1 MSRRIVQFG
10 TSRFLQAHVDLFV
23 HEARASGQDIGP
35 ITIVQ
40 TTADVGRSTRVQA
53 FRRASGFPVRIRGRR
68 DGVTIDETV
77 EVQSVDQAF
86 AAHEHWPQIVDHF
99 ANDAEI
105 AVSNVG
111 DRGYELDEN
120 DRRFDY
126 RSNLAPASFPSKLL
140 ALLLARYNAG
150 ARPLLFLPCE
160 LRPSNGRALGGI
172 VRNLAE
178 EMHTPFVFRKWL
190 QDHVVFADTLV
201 DRIVSEQLEPIG
213 AIAEPYALWA
223 IRRSDFGELF
233 EHPSIVMADDLEP
246 FERLKLHI
254 LNLGHTVLAEE
265 WLRRRRNSGE
275 TVRQML
281 GDPVVSAR
289 LSTIYAEEVV
299 PGFALHDMGDEAAR
313 YVQTTIERFENPFL
327 NHRMSDIASNHP
339 AKINTRI
346 RGFVDWVRRKDH
358 EFSMPQLTAIE
369 RGVRF
374 VAASLD
380 E

>member
-1 MSRRIVQFG
+1 MSRRVVQFG

-68 DGVTIDETV
+68 DGATIDETV

-105 AVSNVG
+105 VVSNVG
-111 DRGYELDEN
+111 DRGYELADN

-126 RSNLAPASFPSKLL
+126 RSNVAPNSFPSKLL

-160 LRPSNGRALGGI
+160 LRPSNGRELRGI

-178 EMHTPFVFRKWL
+178 DMHTSFVFRKWL

-201 DRIVSEQLEPIG
+201 DRIVSEQIEPIG
-213 AIAEPYALWA
+213 AITEPYALWA

-233 EHPSIVMADDLEP
+233 EHPSIVMADDLAP

-265 WLRRRRNSGE
+265 WLRRRRNSGQ

-327 NHRMSDIASNHP
+327 NHRMSDIASNHH
-339 AKINTRI
+339 AKINMRI

-358 EFSMPQLTAIE
+358 RFSMPHLTAIE
-369 RGVRF
+369 
-374 VAASLD
+374 
-380 E
+380 